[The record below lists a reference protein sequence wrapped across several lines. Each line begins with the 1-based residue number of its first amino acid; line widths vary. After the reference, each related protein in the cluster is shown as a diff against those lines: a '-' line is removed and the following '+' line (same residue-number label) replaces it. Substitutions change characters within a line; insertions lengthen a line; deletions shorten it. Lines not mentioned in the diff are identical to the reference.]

1 MLKILCVFCFN
12 LQMHNNESN
21 PLVIL
26 TFVSIFFILYA
37 CHLSL
42 GRKVRVQV
50 KFELFFFSPHSIWH
64 PNSHHLIS
72 FFFHF
77 NKSFTIL
84 GLLVL
89 LHPNI
94 TFSFHST
101 PFQLSCTFNLPN
113 PKVDLNFAWLN
124 ELSQLEINL
133 ITPPNP
139 LFKKKTMIRITCFNK
154 LGLLSYHGLNWLLA
168 HC

>member
-1 MLKILCVFCFN
+1 MRVLFWFA
-12 LQMHNNESN
+12 MHINEAN

-26 TFVSIFFILYA
+26 TFVSSFFILYA

-42 GRKVRVQV
+42 GWKVRVQI
-50 KFELFFFSPHSIWH
+50 KFEFFSFFPHSLWH

-77 NKSFTIL
+77 NKNFMTL

-89 LHPNI
+89 LHSNI

-101 PFQLSCTFNLPN
+101 PFQWSCTFNLTY
-113 PKVDLNFAWLN
+113 PKVYLNFAWLN
-124 ELSQLEINL
+124 ELPQLEINL

-139 LFKKKTMIRITCFNK
+139 LFNKKK
-154 LGLLSYHGLNWLLA
+154 LW
-168 HC
+168 